1 MFLSQKAGTPRRRT
15 QRAPAKRANRHAAIP
30 LAAQRH
36 FFGARLAPP
45 SRTAGKRWKAP
56 CRPACPT
63 NIQYPV
69 NTPVPAESQTRG
81 PPHAT
86 RFAHITGQPPFL
98 FRGTPPC
105 TRNRLPP
112 KSAFRPLFAPSAPQP
127 PRSGRRLP
135 FPRAVDRRSDAAV
148 CQSGAFTKTSTVRL
162 RGKKANDLFR
172 PDTFTGEFRI
182 RYAAQTGAEALQ
194 ACIAWKRA
202 ARRAASVDFTTV
214 IFSSRRT
221 AVSPPAC

>member
-1 MFLSQKAGTPRRRT
+1 MSN
-15 QRAPAKRANRHAAIP
+15 APSTHLFWLNRRHAVHHTP
-30 LAAQRH
+30 P
-36 FFGARLAPP
+36 ARR
-45 SRTAGKRWKAP
+45 SFR
-56 CRPACPT
+56 
-63 NIQYPV
+63 
-69 NTPVPAESQTRG
+69 
-81 PPHAT
+81 
-86 RFAHITGQPPFL
+86 AHHRQAPFL

-112 KSAFRPLFAPSAPQP
+112 KSAFRPPFAPSAPQP

-148 CQSGAFTKTSTVRL
+148 CQSGAFTKTTTVRL

-172 PDTFTGEFRI
+172 PGIFTGEFRI

-202 ARRAASVDFTTV
+202 ACRAASVDFTAV

>member
-1 MFLSQKAGTPRRRT
+1 MK
-15 QRAPAKRANRHAAIP
+15 
-30 LAAQRH
+30 
-36 FFGARLAPP
+36 P
-45 SRTAGKRWKAP
+45 SLG
-56 CRPACPT
+56 
-63 NIQYPV
+63 
-69 NTPVPAESQTRG
+69 
-81 PPHAT
+81 
-86 RFAHITGQPPFL
+86 
-98 FRGTPPC
+98 
-105 TRNRLPP
+105 

-148 CQSGAFTKTSTVRL
+148 CQSGAFTRTTAVYL
-162 RGKKANDLFR
+162 HGKKANYLFR
-172 PDTFTGEFRI
+172 PGTFTGEFRI

-202 ARRAASVDFTTV
+202 ARRAASVDFTAV